1 MNPYIAFDVDQSGRE
16 RKADNRLLRWRRT
29 WRCAD
34 YRAGPRFLEGGRRPP
49 ARTSNRELYPRT
61 ESSGYGGFAQQ
72 RAWEQVA
79 MSSID
84 HTPDQ
89 LRDETRPRGATLIL
103 VALAAI
109 LLFMMLSP
117 RTPVVSDR
125 GIGPRAVTESPGP
138 IPSTERRPKPYP

>member
-1 MNPYIAFDVDQSGRE
+1 MLIIVLVLVFWR
-16 RKADNRLLRWRRT
+16 ADADLLRGQVIGNYIRARR
-29 WRCAD
+29 
-34 YRAGPRFLEGGRRPP
+34 
-49 ARTSNRELYPRT
+49 
-61 ESSGYGGFAQQ
+61 SSGYGGFAQQ